1 MPELTV
7 LEAAERLGVTRRTI
21 YTQIERGRIK
31 ARRAG
36 GTWLLSP
43 AEVERYRRES
53 LGHHDNQKKPLDER
67 FWRYVKKGRGC
78 WNWQGVSRDG
88 KYGSLFL
95 VKPTRRYVPAHR
107 ISWELHNGPIPPGM
121 FVCHKCDN
129 GFCVRPD
136 HLFLGTPAEN
146 SADMAAKGRAL
157 SGPEHH
163 MVARCKITDKD
174 VRDIRRRA
182 AAGESQADLAR
193 AYETD
198 RHYIADI
205 VSRKRRTYVE

>member
-7 LEAAERLGVTRRTI
+7 LEAAERLGVTRRTL

-36 GTWLLSP
+36 GTWLIEP
-43 AEVERYRRES
+43 REVERYRRVS
-53 LGHHDNQKKPLDER
+53 LGRHDNQKKPLAER

-78 WNWQGVSRDG
+78 WIWQGVSRDG

-107 ISWELHNGPIPPGM
+107 ISWELHNGPIPKGM
-121 FVCHKCDN
+121 YVCHKCDN

-146 SADMAAKGRAL
+146 SADMAAKGRAAA
-157 SGPEHH
+157 GPRHP
-163 MVARCKITDKD
+163 MVRRCKVTDDD
-174 VRDIRRRA
+174 VREIRRRA
-182 AAGESQADLAR
+182 ALGETQADLAR
-193 AYETD
+193 TYETD

-205 VSRKRRTYVE
+205 VSRRSRTYVD